1 MDQDVILLEQQCL
14 EALRHN
20 YPQLQQLSGSIMF
33 LAEAD
38 SPTLTATAWHLAEA
52 DSLMLKQSGVK
63 GAILELLDTL
73 VEQRKRHRIRPNRE
87 GRLLIEAGQ
96 LGVEW
101 LSNGSIPLSAYKNA
115 S

>member
-1 MDQDVILLEQQCL
+1 MDNDVILLQQQSL

-20 YPQLQQLSGSIMF
+20 YSLLQQLSGSITF

-52 DSLMLKQSGVK
+52 DKLMLKQSGVK

-73 VEQRKRHRIRPNRE
+73 VTQRKRQRIRPNRQ
-87 GRLLIEAGQ
+87 GRLLFEDGN

-101 LSNGSIPLSAYKNA
+101 LSDGSVSLLAYKNA

>member
-1 MDQDVILLEQQCL
+1 MDNDVIQLEKQSL

-20 YPQLQQLSGSIMF
+20 YPQLQKLSGSIMF
-33 LAEAD
+33 VAEAD
-38 SPTLTATAWHLAEA
+38 SPMLTATAWHLAEA
-52 DSLMLKQSGVK
+52 DNLMLKQAGVK

-73 VEQRKRHRIRPNRE
+73 VEQRKQQRIRPNRQ
-87 GRLLIEAGQ
+87 GRLLLNAGQ

-101 LSNGSIPLSAYKNA
+101 LSDDSNSLLAYKNA